1 MVMRGEKMDTIIEEY
16 GISVVMFLISLAVL
30 VGIVNIANYL

>member
-1 MVMRGEKMDTIIEEY
+1 MDTIIEEY

-30 VGIVNIANYL
+30 VGVVNIANYL